1 MRLKTRVCV
10 SLMVFC
16 ALSMLSSAVWAKSH
30 GNGACAPYYNSSIK
44 VDRLEFP
51 VTLSDG
57 QHYTVVGYLYYKGSL
72 HSQDKLQVAAHGG
85 TYTHEYW
92 DAPCIN
98 GQPYSYARYM
108 ARNDY
113 AVLAIDAIGAGES
126 SKPDGDFVSIGENA
140 KALAQVINSM
150 RTRHN
155 PSHKSFNKIGLV
167 GHSLGSMTSAG
178 AIGNE
183 GADVDAVAF
192 TGWNHTAQ
200 AGTDPSIYAIILAT
214 PYVLWP
220 DFLRNALFYLASA
233 TDPAVQAYDNANIST
248 PLPRGMILSASY
260 VGPDPQLSGGAR
272 VDVPVLLQIGDQDLT
287 FDPNASAAEFN
298 YMPLASSID
307 IDIIP
312 NAGHNL
318 NLQRV
323 NQTAWAHA
331 LDFFDDQ
338 LSSHGC
344 GHH

>member
-10 SLMVFC
+10 SLMMFC
-16 ALSMLSSAVWAKSH
+16 AFSMLSSAAWA
-30 GNGACAPYYNSSIK
+30 GNGNGNGQGACAPYYNSSIK
-44 VDRLEFP
+44 VKRLVFP

-57 QHYTVVGYLYYKGSL
+57 QPYSVVGYLYYRGSL
-72 HSQDKLQVAAHGG
+72 NNKDLQVAAHGG

-98 GQPYSYARYM
+98 GKPYSYARFM

-155 PSHKSFNKIGLV
+155 PSGKSFRKIGLV

-192 TGWNHTAQ
+192 TGWNHTA
-200 AGTDPSIYAIILAT
+200 ASGTDPAVFNIILAA

-233 TDPAVQAYDNANIST
+233 VDPAVLAYDNANIST
-248 PLPRGMILSASY
+248 PLPRGMILSAAF
-260 VGPDPQLSGGAR
+260 VGPDPNLTGGAR
-272 VDVPVLLQIGDQDLT
+272 VDVPVLLQMGDSDLT
-287 FDPNASAAEFN
+287 FQPSGMPAEFN
-298 YMPLASSID
+298 FMAQAPSIEV
-307 IDIIP
+307 DIIP

-318 NLQRV
+318 NLQT
-323 NQTAWAHA
+323 NNMEAWNNA

-338 LSSHGC
+338 LNGC
-344 GHH
+344 H